1 MFLLKALSVNIYLT
15 KERLKVITMESA
27 KVIDV
32 EKQSQIKARQKQ
44 MPKKKLTWKIIKQQ
58 KLLIIM
64 SIPFVIWL
72 AIFAYTPLLGW
83 IVAFQDYRPQNG
95 FLGSDWVGLQHF
107 TALFNDSLF
116 YRALRNTIGMG
127 GLGLIFGTG
136 TAISF
141 ALLLNEL
148 RFTRFKKFTQTV
160 SYLPHF
166 VSWVVV
172 ANLVTTMLSNTGVVN
187 NILQFLN
194 LTDSP
199 INFMARPDMFWGIV
213 TGAEVWKSTGWNAI
227 IYLAAMTSIS
237 EEMYEAAHVDGANRF
252 QKMWHITLP
261 SIKPI
266 IIILMIMSIGNI
278 INIGFERQM
287 LLGNNIVADAAIVIE
302 KYALDYGI
310 GMFRYSF
317 GTAIGIFKSV
327 ISIVLIFTFNTIAK
341 KTSDISII

>member
-1 MFLLKALSVNIYLT
+1 MASQNVT
-15 KERLKVITMESA
+15 
-27 KVIDV
+27 DV
-32 EKQSQIKARQKQ
+32 QKQSRIKGRFIKP
-44 MPKKKLTWKIIKQQ
+44 PKKKITWQRIKQQ
-58 KLLIIM
+58 KLLIFL
-64 SIPFVIWL
+64 SIPFVAWL
-72 AIFAYTPLLGW
+72 IIFAYTPLVGW
-83 IVAFQDYRPQNG
+83 LVAFQDYKPQNG
-95 FLGSDWVGLQHF
+95 FFDSEWVGFEQF
-107 TALFNDSLF
+107 ITLFNDSLF
-116 YRALRNTIGMG
+116 YTALKNTLGMG
-127 GLGLIFGTG
+127 ILGLVFGTS
-136 TAISF
+136 TAIIF

-148 RFTRFKKFTQTV
+148 RFTKFKKFTQTI

-172 ANLVTTMLSNTGVVN
+172 ANLVTTVLGNTGIVNEILQSLNLSNE
-187 NILQFLN
+187 
-194 LTDSP
+194 P
-199 INFMARPDMFWGIV
+199 INFMSNPNMFWGIV

-252 QKMWHITLP
+252 QQMWNITLP

-266 IIILMIMSIGNI
+266 IVILMIMNIGNV

-310 GMFRYSF
+310 GMFRYSY

-327 ISIVLIFTFNTIAK
+327 ISIILIFTFNKIAK
-341 KTSDISII
+341 KTSDISIM

>member
-1 MFLLKALSVNIYLT
+1 MID
-15 KERLKVITMESA
+15 METI
-27 KVIDV
+27 KVIDS
-32 EKQSQIKARQKQ
+32 EKQSNFKARDTKKQ
-44 MPKKKLTWKIIKQQ
+44 RKKITWKAIKQQ
-58 KLLIIM
+58 KLLVVL

-72 AIFAYTPLLGW
+72 AIFAYAPLVGW
-83 IVAFQDYRPQNG
+83 LVAFQNYRPQNG
-95 FLGSDWVGLQHF
+95 FFGSEWVGFEHF
-107 TALFNDSLF
+107 RVLFNDSLF
-116 YRALRNTIGMG
+116 YTALKNTIGMG
-127 GLGLIFGTG
+127 GLGLIFGTSA
-136 TAISF
+136 AIVF

-148 RFTRFKKFTQTV
+148 RFTRFKKITQTI

-172 ANLVTTMLSNTGVVN
+172 ANLVTTMLSNSGVINNLLQAVN
-187 NILQFLN
+187 LI
-194 LTDSP
+194 DAP
-199 INFMARPDMFWGIV
+199 INFMARPGMFWGIV
-213 TGAEVWKSTGWNAI
+213 TSAEVWKSTGWNAI

-237 EEMYEAAHVDGANRF
+237 EEMYEAATVDGASRL

-266 IIILMIMSIGNI
+266 IVLLLIMSIGNV

-317 GTAIGIFKSV
+317 GTAIGIFKSA

-341 KTSDISII
+341 KTSDISIM

>member
-1 MFLLKALSVNIYLT
+1 
-15 KERLKVITMESA
+15 MESA

-32 EKQSQIKARQKQ
+32 EKQGLIKARQKK
-44 MPKKKLTWKIIKQQ
+44 MPKKKITWKLIKQQ
-58 KLLIIM
+58 KLLIAM
-64 SIPFVIWL
+64 SLPFVIWL
-72 AIFAYTPLLGW
+72 AIFAYAPLVGW
-83 IVAFQDYRPQNG
+83 LVAFQNYRPQNG
-95 FLGSDWVGLQHF
+95 FFGSEWAGLHHF
-107 TALFNDSLF
+107 RVLFNDSLF
-116 YRALRNTIGMG
+116 YTALRNTIGMG
-127 GLGLIFGTG
+127 GLGLVFGTT
-136 TAISF
+136 TAIAF

-148 RFTRFKKFTQTV
+148 RFTRFKKMTQTI

-172 ANLVTTMLSNTGVVN
+172 ANLVTTVLSNTGVVN
-187 NILQFLN
+187 NILQYLN
-194 LTDSP
+194 FIEGP
-199 INFMARPDMFWGIV
+199 INFMARPGMFWGIV

-227 IYLAAMTSIS
+227 IYLAAMTAIS
-237 EEMYEAAHVDGANRF
+237 QEMYEAAHVDGANRF

-310 GMFRYSF
+310 GMFRYSY

-327 ISIVLIFTFNTIAK
+327 ISIVLIFTFNTLAK
-341 KTSDISII
+341 KTSDISIM

>member
-1 MFLLKALSVNIYLT
+1 
-15 KERLKVITMESA
+15 METI
-27 KVIDV
+27 KVIDA
-32 EKQSQIKARQKQ
+32 EKQSTIKARDTKKQ
-44 MPKKKLTWKIIKQQ
+44 RKKITWKAIKQQ
-58 KLLIIM
+58 KLLVIM

-72 AIFAYTPLLGW
+72 AIFAYAPLVGW
-83 IVAFQDYRPQNG
+83 LVAFQNYRPQNG
-95 FLGSDWVGLQHF
+95 FFGSEWVGFEHF
-107 TALFNDSLF
+107 RVLFNDSLF
-116 YRALRNTIGMG
+116 YTALKNTIGMG
-127 GLGLIFGTG
+127 GLGLIFGTSA
-136 TAISF
+136 AIVF

-148 RFTRFKKFTQTV
+148 RFTRFKKITQTI

-172 ANLVTTMLSNTGVVN
+172 ANLVTTMLSNSGVINNLLQAVN
-187 NILQFLN
+187 LI
-194 LTDSP
+194 DAP
-199 INFMARPDMFWGIV
+199 INFMARPGMFWGIV
-213 TGAEVWKSTGWNAI
+213 TSAEVWKSTGWNAI

-237 EEMYEAAHVDGANRF
+237 EEMYEAATVDGASRL

-266 IIILMIMSIGNI
+266 IVLLLIMSIGNV

-317 GTAIGIFKSV
+317 GTAIGIFKSA

-341 KTSDISII
+341 KTSDISIM

>member
-1 MFLLKALSVNIYLT
+1 
-15 KERLKVITMESA
+15 METI
-27 KVIDV
+27 KVIDA
-32 EKQSQIKARQKQ
+32 EKQSTIKARDTKKQ
-44 MPKKKLTWKIIKQQ
+44 RKRITWKAIKQQ
-58 KLLIIM
+58 KLLVVL

-72 AIFAYTPLLGW
+72 AVFAYAPLVGW
-83 IVAFQDYRPQNG
+83 LVAFQNYRPQNG
-95 FLGSDWVGLQHF
+95 FFGSEWVGFEHF
-107 TALFNDSLF
+107 RVLFNDSLF
-116 YRALRNTIGMG
+116 YTALKNTIGMG
-127 GLGLIFGTG
+127 GLGLIFGT
-136 TAISF
+136 TSAIIF

-148 RFTRFKKFTQTV
+148 RFTRFKKITQTI

-172 ANLVTTMLSNTGVVN
+172 ANLVTTVLSNSGVVN
-187 NILQFLN
+187 NLLQAVN
-194 LTDSP
+194 LIDAP
-199 INFMARPDMFWGIV
+199 INFMARPGMFWGIV
-213 TGAEVWKSTGWNAI
+213 TSAEVWKSTGWNAI

-237 EEMYEAAHVDGANRF
+237 EEMYEAATVDGASRL

-266 IIILMIMSIGNI
+266 IVLLLIMSIGNV

-317 GTAIGIFKSV
+317 GTAIGIFKSA
-327 ISIVLIFTFNTIAK
+327 ISITLIFTFNAIAK
-341 KTSDISII
+341 KTSDISIM

>member
-1 MFLLKALSVNIYLT
+1 
-15 KERLKVITMESA
+15 MESA
-27 KVIDV
+27 KVID
-32 EKQSQIKARQKQ
+32 EQKQSLYKGRQKK
-44 MPKKKLTWKIIKQQ
+44 MPKRKITWKAIKQQ
-58 KLLIIM
+58 KFLIFA

-72 AIFAYTPLLGW
+72 GIFAYTPLIGW
-83 IVAFQDYRPQNG
+83 LVAFQDYKPQHG
-95 FLGSDWVGLQHF
+95 FFEAEWVGFKHF
-107 TALFNDSLF
+107 IDLFNDSLF
-116 YRALRNTIGMG
+116 YTALQNTLGMG
-127 GLGLIFGTG
+127 VLGLVFGTG

-148 RFTRFKKFTQTV
+148 RFTKFKKFTQTV

-172 ANLVTTMLSNTGVVN
+172 ANLVTTMLANTGVIN
-187 NILQFLN
+187 NMLQFFN
-194 LTDSP
+194 LVEEP
-199 INFMARPDMFWGIV
+199 INFMARPGMFWGIV

-237 EEMYEAAHVDGANRF
+237 EEMYEAAQIDGASRL

-266 IIILMIMSIGNI
+266 IIILMIMSIGNV

-327 ISIVLIFTFNTIAK
+327 ISVILIFTFNSIAK
-341 KTSDISII
+341 KTSDISIM

>member
-1 MFLLKALSVNIYLT
+1 MK
-15 KERLKVITMESA
+15 
-27 KVIDV
+27 
-32 EKQSQIKARQKQ
+32 
-44 MPKKKLTWKIIKQQ
+44 
-58 KLLIIM
+58 
-64 SIPFVIWL
+64 
-72 AIFAYTPLLGW
+72 
-83 IVAFQDYRPQNG
+83 
-95 FLGSDWVGLQHF
+95 
-107 TALFNDSLF
+107 
-116 YRALRNTIGMG
+116 NTLGMG
-127 GLGLIFGTG
+127 VLGLVFGTG
-136 TAISF
+136 SAITF

-148 RFTRFKKFTQTV
+148 RFTRFKKITQTV

-172 ANLVTTMLSNTGVVN
+172 ANLVTTMLANTGVIN
-187 NILQFLN
+187 NVMQFFN
-194 LTDSP
+194 LIEEP
-199 INFMARPDMFWGIV
+199 INFMARPGMFWGII

-237 EEMYEAAHVDGANRF
+237 EEMYEAAQIDGASRL
-252 QKMWHITLP
+252 QKMWHITIP

-266 IIILMIMSIGNI
+266 IVILMIMSIGNV

-327 ISIVLIFTFNTIAK
+327 ISVILIFTFNSIAK
-341 KTSDISII
+341 KTSDISIM

>member
-1 MFLLKALSVNIYLT
+1 MASQNVT
-15 KERLKVITMESA
+15 
-27 KVIDV
+27 DV
-32 EKQSQIKARQKQ
+32 QKQSRIKGRFIKP
-44 MPKKKLTWKIIKQQ
+44 PKKKITWQRIKQQ
-58 KLLIIM
+58 RLLIFL
-64 SIPFVIWL
+64 SIPFVAWL
-72 AIFAYTPLLGW
+72 IIFAYTPLVGW
-83 IVAFQDYRPQNG
+83 LVAFQDYKPQNG
-95 FLGSDWVGLQHF
+95 FFDSEWVGFEQF
-107 TALFNDSLF
+107 ITLFNDSLF
-116 YRALRNTIGMG
+116 YTALKNTLGMG
-127 GLGLIFGTG
+127 ILGLVFGTS
-136 TAISF
+136 TAIIF

-148 RFTRFKKFTQTV
+148 RFTKFKKFTQTI

-172 ANLVTTMLSNTGVVN
+172 ANLVTTVLGNTGIVNEILQSLNLSNE
-187 NILQFLN
+187 
-194 LTDSP
+194 P
-199 INFMARPDMFWGIV
+199 INFMSNPNMFWGIV

-252 QKMWHITLP
+252 QQMWNITLP

-266 IIILMIMSIGNI
+266 IVILMIMNIGNV

-310 GMFRYSF
+310 GMFRYSY

-327 ISIVLIFTFNTIAK
+327 ISIILIFTFNKIAK
-341 KTSDISII
+341 KTSDISIM